1 MVRAYSSVCLMAA
14 SAELSTGN
22 LLKASAAFSLDL
34 PGIYLILYLN
44 FCMYNIH
51 PSILAEGGFEC
62 GASTVISSL
71 WSVQISKSFHGC
83 IGRIFHSSTSPS
95 RLPSPIENICFLVEL
110 ANGSRSVQVCAG
122 HLLVS
127 VLRQPQYLKERHLW

>member
-1 MVRAYSSVCLMAA
+1 MVRAYSSIRLVAA

-22 LLKASAAFSLDL
+22 LLKASAAFSL
-34 PGIYLILYLN
+34 PGMYLILYLN

-51 PSILAEGGFEC
+51 LSILAKGGFEC

-71 WSVQISKSFHGC
+71 WSVQISKSFP
-83 IGRIFHSSTSPS
+83 RVY
-95 RLPSPIENICFLVEL
+95 RENICFLVEL
-110 ANGSRSVQVCAG
+110 AYGSRSVQVCAG

-127 VLRQPQYLKERHLW
+127 VLRQLQHLLERHLW